1 MNGKYNSRNF
11 YSFEEL
17 IKYFGKIITPSKEIN
32 NINYLEN
39 PLLFSNYLKK
49 YIKKTINFCIV
60 GIFEILE
67 LIVID
72 NSNEK
77 QIKFIYE
84 NDNFC
89 KTQIKIMNLLKI
101 AFENKL
107 SREEFIKEFLSLI
120 KKENNKLYNIEI
132 LISDILEKSYL
143 NGYNDFPQIK
153 LIIYM
158 MMIKTDKLSRIFET
172 AFNKKVIINP
182 LIFSSEEKLNELLNK
197 LNKIK
202 SLSKNSTLTK
212 YYKINSEEEEEEE
225 EENEDLTINDYKKN
239 VEETLDFIS
248 MK

>member
-1 MNGKYNSRNF
+1 
-11 YSFEEL
+11 
-17 IKYFGKIITPSKEIN
+17 
-32 NINYLEN
+32 
-39 PLLFSNYLKK
+39 
-49 YIKKTINFCIV
+49 
-60 GIFEILE
+60 
-67 LIVID
+67 
-72 NSNEK
+72 
-77 QIKFIYE
+77 
-84 NDNFC
+84 
-89 KTQIKIMNLLKI
+89 
-101 AFENKL
+101 
-107 SREEFIKEFLSLI
+107 
-120 KKENNKLYNIEI
+120 
-132 LISDILEKSYL
+132 
-143 NGYNDFPQIK
+143 
-153 LIIYM
+153 M